1 MKKIKL
7 FRRIFPIS
15 IFLFAVAAIAAVEPS
30 PRPTKLAD
38 VVHPEAATLTGEAV
52 PPTNS
57 LTLWYRQPAQTWND
71 ALPVGNGK
79 LGAMIFGDVAREQ
92 LQLNEDSVWDGYKR
106 DADNTNALAAL
117 PEIRRLLFANQDEE
131 ATRLIGDTMM
141 GVPYRILSYQPLGDL
156 WIDFPGVTNVEN
168 YRRDLDLNNGIA
180 SVRYQIGD
188 DTFTRE
194 VFASYPDKVIAV
206 QITCDHPGKINLEL
220 SMSRELDAKSF
231 VDTTNGPPRII
242 LRGQI
247 MAQYFTDP
255 KPVPAMRFEGQTLVR
270 PIGGTISTS
279 GNKLIVSNADQVVLL
294 IAGATDYSGEDP
306 EKVCFENLMYALS
319 RYSPPVET
327 RTMQGQGGRELLNA
341 FTALKQAHIADYQY
355 LFKRVDLDLGSNP
368 AAEKLPTDERL
379 KNFAA
384 GTSDPDL
391 FSLYF
396 QYSRYLLMSSSRPGS
411 LPANLQGIWN
421 IEPRASWNSDYHANI
436 NIQMNYWPAEV
447 CNLSECAQPLFDFMD
462 QLVAPGGRTAKTEY
476 GAGGWVVHHLTDPF
490 GFTSPADGPQGVWP
504 MGAAWLSQHPWEHFL
519 FTGDTNFL
527 AKQGYPLM
535 KGAAEFIL
543 DFMVPAPT
551 NTPFPGRLV
560 TAPSHSPENKFIL
573 PDGSVSELTYGA
585 TMDLEIIYDLLTHCI
600 EADKVLHTDAA
611 FSARCEAALKQL
623 APLQIGPDGRLQEW
637 LEDFKEQDI
646 HHRHTSHLFAVF
658 PGDEITL
665 FGTPE
670 LAAAAEQSLVVR
682 GDSGAT
688 EWSHAWRAAL
698 WARFLKPEEAY
709 GQLNEL
715 IKRNLYPNLF
725 NKYPPFQIDGNL
737 GAPAALAEMLLQSE
751 GEEIQLLPAL
761 PKEWPAGH
769 VNGLCA
775 RGGFEIN
782 EAWSGGKLTEAKI
795 ISKLGG
801 NLRVSSDIPLVR
813 VDGADL
819 KTAGRKNPNPFYTA
833 PPMPPDVA
841 SHDTNSIVPLTVPQ
855 EFVYDIPT
863 SAGETI
869 DLKAK

>member
-1 MKKIKL
+1 MKKI
-7 FRRIFPIS
+7 RIIHRIFSSFVFI
-15 IFLFAVAAIAAVEPS
+15 FAVAAVFPGCSTPKAKPELQSVVEPS
-30 PRPTKLAD
+30 QPSTHLAEA
-38 VVHPEAATLTGEAV
+38 VHKETATLTGEAE
-52 PPTNS
+52 PPGTP
-57 LTLWYRQPAQTWND
+57 LTLWYRQPAPTWND

-79 LGAMIFGDVAREQ
+79 LGAMIFGGVARED
-92 LQLNEDSVWDGYKR
+92 LQLNEGSLWEGYKR

-117 PEIRRLLFANQDEE
+117 PEIRRLLFANQDDE
-131 ATRLIGDTMM
+131 ATKLIGDTMM
-141 GVPYRILSYQPLGDL
+141 GVPYRIRSYQPLGDL
-156 WIDFPGVTNVEN
+156 WIGFPGITNVEN
-168 YRRDLDLNNGIA
+168 YRRSLDLNDGIA

-194 VFASYPDKVIAV
+194 VFASYPDQVIAV
-206 QITCDHPGKINLEL
+206 LITCDHPGKINLEL

-231 VDTTNGPPRII
+231 VDTTNGPWPRIV

-247 MAQYFTDP
+247 MAQYPTDS
-255 KPVPAMRFEGQTLVR
+255 KPVPAMRFEGETLVM

-279 GNKLIVSNADQVVLL
+279 ENSLVISNADKVVLL
-294 IAGATDYSGEDP
+294 IAGATDYWGDDP
-306 EKVCFENLMYALS
+306 ETVCRENLKNAAVKS
-319 RYSPPVET
+319 FA
-327 RTMQGQGGRELLNA
+327 EL
-341 FTALKQAHIADYQY
+341 QQRHEQDYQS

-384 GTSDPDL
+384 GTNDPGL

-396 QYSRYLLMSSSRPGS
+396 QYGRYLLVSSSRPGS
-411 LPANLQGIWN
+411 LPADLQGIWN
-421 IEPRASWNSDYHANI
+421 CEPHAAWNSDYHCNI
-436 NIQMNYWPAEV
+436 NIQMNYWAAET
-447 CNLSECAQPLFDFMD
+447 CNLSECTQPLFDFMD
-462 QLVAPGGRTAKTEY
+462 RLVAPGSRTARVEY

-519 FTGDTNFL
+519 FTGNTNFL
-527 AKQGYPLM
+527 AQQGYPLM

-543 DFMVPAPT
+543 DFMVSAPA

-573 PDGSVSELTYGA
+573 PDGTVSELTYGA
-585 TMDLEIIYDLLTHCI
+585 TMDLEIIYNLLTHCI
-600 EADKVLHTDAA
+600 EADQVLHTDAA
-611 FSARCEAALKQL
+611 FSARCAAALKKL

-637 LEDFKEQDI
+637 LVDFKEQDI
-646 HHRHTSHLFAVF
+646 HHRHTSHLFAVY
-658 PGDEITL
+658 PGSEITVAA
-665 FGTPE
+665 TPK
-670 LAAAAEQSLVVR
+670 LAAAAEKSLIVR

-688 EWSHAWRAAL
+688 EWSLAWRAAL

-709 GQLNEL
+709 GQLDRL
-715 IKRNLYPNLF
+715 IGHDLYPNLF
-725 NKYPPFQIDGNL
+725 DKYPPFQIDGNL

-751 GEEIQLLPAL
+751 GGKIQLLPAL
-761 PKEWPAGH
+761 PQEWPAGH

-782 EAWSGGKLTEAKI
+782 EAWSGGKLTGAKI

-801 NLRVSSDIPLVR
+801 NLRVSSLVPLER
-813 VDGADL
+813 ADGMAL
-819 KTAGRKNPNPFYTA
+819 KTASGKNPNPFYTA
-833 PPMPPDVA
+833 PPVEPDVV
-841 SHDTNSIVPLTVPQ
+841 SHDTNSIVPLTMPQ

-863 SAGETI
+863 SAGEMI

>member
-1 MKKIKL
+1 MRKIRII
-7 FRRIFPIS
+7 RRIFPFS
-15 IFLFAVAAIAAVEPS
+15 LLLFAVASTAAIEPS
-30 PRPTKLAD
+30 QRPTKLAD
-38 VVHPEAATLTGEAV
+38 VVHPETAMLTGEAE
-52 PPTNS
+52 PPGTP
-57 LTLWYRQPAQTWND
+57 LTLWYRQPAQMWND

-79 LGAMIFGDVAREQ
+79 LGAMIFGGVARED
-92 LQLNEDSVWDGYKR
+92 LQLNEDSLWEGYKR

-117 PEIRRLLFANQDEE
+117 PEIRRLLFANQDDE
-131 ATRLIGDTMM
+131 ATKLIGDTMM
-141 GVPYRILSYQPLGDL
+141 GVPYRIRSYQPLGDL
-156 WIDFPGVTNVEN
+156 WIGFPGITNVKN
-168 YRRDLDLNNGIA
+168 YRRSLDLNDGIA

-194 VFASYPDKVIAV
+194 VFASYPDQVIAV
-206 QITCDHPGKINLEL
+206 LITCDHPGKINLEL

-231 VDTTNGPPRII
+231 VDTTNGPWPRIV

-247 MAQYFTDP
+247 MAQYPTDP
-255 KPVPAMRFEGQTLVR
+255 KPIPAMRFEGETLVM

-279 GNKLIVSNADQVVLL
+279 ENSLVISNADKVVLL
-294 IAGATDYSGEDP
+294 IAGATDYWGDDP
-306 EKVCFENLMYALS
+306 ETVCRENLKNAAVKS
-319 RYSPPVET
+319 FA
-327 RTMQGQGGRELLNA
+327 EL
-341 FTALKQAHIADYQY
+341 QQRHEQDYQS
-355 LFKRVDLDLGSNP
+355 LFKHVDLDLGSNP

-384 GTSDPDL
+384 GTNDPGL

-396 QYSRYLLMSSSRPGS
+396 QYGRYLLMSSSRPGS

-421 IEPRASWNSDYHANI
+421 CEPHAAWNSDYHCNI
-436 NIQMNYWPAEV
+436 NIQMNYWAAET

-462 QLVAPGGRTAKTEY
+462 RLVAPGSRTARVEY
-476 GAGGWVVHHLTDPF
+476 GAGGWMVHHLTDPF

-519 FTGDTNFL
+519 FTGNTNFL
-527 AKQGYPLM
+527 AQQGYPLM

-543 DFMVPAPT
+543 DFMVPAPA

-573 PDGSVSELTYGA
+573 PDGTVSELTYGA

-611 FSARCEAALKQL
+611 FSARCEAALKKL
-623 APLQIGPDGRLQEW
+623 SPLQIAPDGRLLEW
-637 LEDFKEQDI
+637 LQNFKEQDI
-646 HHRHTSHLFAVF
+646 HHRHTSHLFAVY

-665 FGTPE
+665 TGTPN
-670 LAAAAEQSLVVR
+670 LAAAAEKSLVVR

-688 EWSHAWRAAL
+688 EWSLAWRAAL

-709 GQLNEL
+709 GQLDRL
-715 IKRNLYPNLF
+715 IGHDLYPNLF
-725 NKYPPFQIDGNL
+725 NRYPPFQIDGNL

-761 PKEWPAGH
+761 PQEWPAGH

-775 RGGFEIN
+775 RGGFEVN
-782 EAWSGGKLTEAKI
+782 EAWNDRKLTEAKI

-801 NLRVSSDIPLVR
+801 NLRVSSLVPLER
-813 VDGADL
+813 ADGMAL
-819 KTAGRKNPNPFYTA
+819 KTASGENPNPFYTA
-833 PPMPPDVA
+833 PPVEPDVV
-841 SHDTNSIVPLTVPQ
+841 SHDPDKIVPLTMPQ
-855 EFVYDIPT
+855 EFVYDIST